1 MSTATK
7 TLPRELA
14 DTLEQRVERLQRA
27 CREGGISFHGAAG
40 VDERLR
46 KVLLA
51 SDFALAV
58 LLSDIELLG
67 DRLIGLVNDPRPANA
82 RATELDGEH
91 DDAGMKRELR
101 RFRKRE
107 SLRLIWRDVNGLDD
121 VEATLHGSS
130 VLAEVCLERALEH
143 ARQQVARRHGVVHDQ
158 QGNGQ
163 RLIVLG
169 LGKLGGGELNFSS
182 DVDLILAYRDNGTSD
197 GERPVDADAWFA
209 RLTQQFIALLADVTA
224 DGYVYRVDLRL
235 RPFGTAGRV
244 ALSFAAMEQYYQ
256 REGRD
261 WERYAWIKAR
271 PVAGDLAAGREL
283 LEMLRPFVFRRYFD
297 YTAFAGLRE
306 MKALI
311 DAEVARKD
319 LAANLKLGPGGIRE
333 IEFIVQLVQLI
344 RGGREPALR
353 VRGLLPAL
361 AVCEQLGQIPSAR
374 ARRLREAYLFL
385 RRAENRVQMFADE
398 QVHDLPDDPIQ
409 RERIARSLDYADWPS
424 LLAESDRQRAAV
436 TEEFD
441 AVMAAPQRERG
452 SSDASTWSTL
462 WQRFRTNGVDA
473 EALRELGIDP
483 PDAAVNALQT
493 LLSSPILRA
502 AAARSRERID
512 RVLPLLMAAGAESK
526 APAACLPRLVEL
538 VHAVARRSAYLAL
551 LDEQP
556 SALRRLVDVFTRS
569 ALLADRIIAHPL
581 LLDELFDEGGD
592 DRPAPLEDL
601 RDGIARQLQTPA
613 ASDTEL
619 AVEVIQELRLAAQFR
634 IGLALLGDSPDAE
647 QAARELAGVAEIV
660 LDAVLGLVI
669 RDLKKEHGELA
680 GLNLVILGYGSLGGE
695 ELGFS
700 SDLDLVFVYDGV
712 TSAQESDGKRPLDAQ
727 RYLTRLAQRVVHLL
741 TTMTRSGRLYE
752 IDMRLRPD
760 GGKSLLVTTLETYAA
775 YQRERAW
782 TWEHQALV
790 RARAVV
796 GDAALVERF
805 RKLRSEVLSREQDP
819 AVLRAGILDMR
830 TRWRAERDR
839 SGVGKF
845 DLKQGLGGVVDI
857 EFLLQALVL
866 EHGRGQPAL
875 LVPTNSAEL
884 IDAAAATGV
893 LSGGQRDALR
903 AAHEVL
909 VRRALGCTLDARS
922 RVLDRDAEIDQVCAQ
937 VSRVASELGLAFTP
951 LVIPAN
957 AGTHFDLG
965 GSGDDSKI
973 KRH

>member
-1 MSTATK
+1 MTHAMK
-7 TLPRELA
+7 ALPRELA
-14 DTLEQRVERLQRA
+14 DTLQQRVERLQRA
-27 CREGGISFHGAAG
+27 CLDGGVKFHDDAG

-51 SDFALAV
+51 SDFALAI
-58 LLSDIELLG
+58 LLSDIQLLG
-67 DRLIGLVNDPRPANA
+67 DGLIALVNDPRPASA
-82 RATELDGEH
+82 RGSELDGDH
-91 DDAGMKRELR
+91 DDVGMKRALR
-101 RFRKRE
+101 CFRKRE

-158 QGNGQ
+158 NGNAQ

-182 DVDLILAYRDNGTSD
+182 DVDLILAYRENGTSD
-197 GERPVDADAWFA
+197 GERPLDADAWFA
-209 RLTQQFIALLADVTA
+209 RLTQQFIALLADITA

-271 PVAGDLAAGREL
+271 PVAGDRTAGSEL
-283 LEMLRPFVFRRYFD
+283 LELLRPFVFRRYFD

-361 AVCEQLGQIPSAR
+361 AVSEQLGQIPSAR

-385 RRAENRVQMFADE
+385 RRVENRVQMFRDE
-398 QVHDLPDDPIQ
+398 QTHDLPDDPIE
-409 RERIARSLDYADWPS
+409 RERIARTLDYADWPS
-424 LLAESDRQRAAV
+424 LLAASDHQRAAV

-441 AVMAAPQRERG
+441 AVMAAPRRERG
-452 SSDASTWSTL
+452 AADASTWSML
-462 WQRFRTNGVDA
+462 WQRFRSEGVDA
-473 EALRELGIDP
+473 AALIEHAIDP
-483 PDAAVNALQT
+483 PEAAVDALQT

-512 RVLPLLMAAGAESK
+512 RVLPLLMAAAAQSK

-592 DRPAPLEDL
+592 DRPPPLQDL

-634 IGLALLGDSPDAE
+634 IGLALLGDNLNAE
-647 QAARELAGVAEIV
+647 QAARDLAGVAAIV
-660 LDAVLGLVI
+660 LDAVLGLVV
-669 RDLKKEHGELA
+669 RDLSKEHGELA
-680 GLNLVILGYGSLGGE
+680 GLNLVILGYGSLGGDE
-695 ELGFS
+695 MGFS

-712 TSAQESDGKRPLDAQ
+712 ASTQESTGQRPLDAQ

-741 TTMTRSGRLYE
+741 TTMTRSGRLYD

-760 GGKSLLVTTLETYAA
+760 GGKSLLVTQLEAYAA

-796 GDAALVERF
+796 GDDGLSQRF
-805 RKLRSEVLSREQDP
+805 RQLRAEVLSREQDP
-819 AVLRAGILDMR
+819 AVLRAGIVDMR
-830 TRWRAERDR
+830 SRWRAERDR
-839 SGVGKF
+839 SAQNTF
-845 DLKQGLGGVVDI
+845 DIKQGLGGIVDI
-857 EFLLQALVL
+857 EFLLQAVVL
-866 EHGRGQPAL
+866 EHGRRHPAL
-875 LVPTNSAEL
+875 LVPSNSAEL
-884 IDAAAATGV
+884 IAAATQAGV
-893 LSGGQRDALR
+893 FTSAQGVALE
-903 AAHEVL
+903 AAHAL
-909 VRRALGCTLDARS
+909 LLRRALGCTLDVRS
-922 RVLDRDAEIDQVCAQ
+922 RVLTRDAEIDKIAGEV
-937 VSRVASELGLAFTP
+937 VAIAGALGLAFT
-951 LVIPAN
+951 
-957 AGTHFDLG
+957 
-965 GSGDDSKI
+965 
-973 KRH
+973 

>member
-1 MSTATK
+1 MLDARLWCNAAMTNAIK
-7 TLPRELA
+7 ALPRELA
-14 DTLEQRVERLQRA
+14 NTLEQRVERVQRA
-27 CREGGISFHGAAG
+27 CLDAGVKFHDDAG

-51 SDFALAV
+51 SDFASAI
-58 LLSDIELLG
+58 LLSDIQLLG
-67 DRLIGLVNDPRPANA
+67 DGLIALANDPRPASA
-82 RATELDGEH
+82 RASELDGDH

-101 RFRKRE
+101 GFRKRE

-143 ARQQVARRHGVVHDQ
+143 ARDQVTRRHGVVHDQ
-158 QGNGQ
+158 HGNGQ

-197 GERPVDADAWFA
+197 GERPLDADAWFA
-209 RLTQQFIALLADVTA
+209 RVTQQFIALLADITA

-271 PVAGDLAAGREL
+271 PVAGDRAAGNEL
-283 LEMLRPFVFRRYFD
+283 LELLRPFVFRRYFD

-385 RRAENRVQMFADE
+385 RRVENRVQMFRDE
-398 QVHDLPDDPIQ
+398 QTHDLPDDPID
-409 RERIARSLDYADWPS
+409 RERIARALDYAGWPS
-424 LLAESDRQRAAV
+424 LLAASNQQRAAV

-441 AVMAAPQRERG
+441 AVMAAPRRERD
-452 SSDASTWSTL
+452 SADAPAWTTL
-462 WQRFRTNGVDA
+462 WQRFRSEGVDA
-473 EALRELGIDP
+473 AALREHGIDP
-483 PDAAVNALQT
+483 PEAAFNALQT
-493 LLSSPILRA
+493 LLSSPILHA

-512 RVLPLLMAAGAESK
+512 RVLPLLMAAAAESK

-592 DRPAPLEDL
+592 DRAPPLEDF
-601 RDGIARQLQTPA
+601 RDGIVRQLQTPA

-634 IGLALLGDSPDAE
+634 IGLALLGASLNAE
-647 QAARELAGVAEIV
+647 QAARDLAGVAEIV

-669 RDLKKEHGELA
+669 RDLSEQHGGLP
-680 GLNLVILGYGSLGGE
+680 GLNLVILGYGSLGGDE
-695 ELGFS
+695 MGFS

-712 TSAQESDGKRPLDAQ
+712 ASTQESDGKRPLDAQ

-741 TTMTRSGRLYE
+741 TTMTRSGRLYD

-760 GGKSLLVTTLETYAA
+760 GGKSLLVTQLEAYAT

-796 GDAALVERF
+796 GDDGLSQRF
-805 RKLRSEVLSREQDP
+805 RELRAEVLSREQDP
-819 AVLRAGILDMR
+819 AVLRAGIVDMR

-839 SGVGKF
+839 SADNTF
-845 DLKQGLGGVVDI
+845 DIKQGLGGIVDI

-866 EHGRGQPAL
+866 EHGSQHPAL
-875 LVPTNSAEL
+875 LMPTNSVEL
-884 IDAAAATGV
+884 IAAATRTGV
-893 LSGGQRDALR
+893 LTPAQGAALE
-903 AAHEVL
+903 AAHSML
-909 VRRALGCTLDARS
+909 LRRALGCTLDARS
-922 RVLDRDAEIDQVCAQ
+922 RVLARDAEIDK
-937 VSRVASELGLAFTP
+937 VAGEIVAIANALGLAF
-951 LVIPAN
+951 A
-957 AGTHFDLG
+957 
-965 GSGDDSKI
+965 
-973 KRH
+973 

>member
-1 MSTATK
+1 MTAATTHPM
-7 TLPRELA
+7 TLTRELA
-14 DTLEQRVERLQRA
+14 DVMEQRLERLHRA
-27 CREGGISFHGAAG
+27 CCDAGISLHDDAG
-40 VDERLR
+40 VDQRLR

-51 SDFALAV
+51 SDFALTI
-58 LLSDIELLG
+58 LLSDLELLG
-67 DRLIGLVNDPRPANA
+67 DGLIELVNDPRPASA
-82 RATELDGEH
+82 RETVLDGEH
-91 DDAGMKRELR
+91 DDADMKRALR

-130 VLAEVCLERALEH
+130 VLAEACLERALEH
-143 ARQQVARRHGVVHDQ
+143 ARAQVARRHGVVRDQ
-158 QGNGQ
+158 HGVGQ
-163 RLIVLG
+163 KLIVLG

-182 DVDLILAYRDNGTSD
+182 DVDLILAYRENGVSD
-197 GERPVDADAWFA
+197 GERPIDADAWFA
-209 RLTQQFIALLADVTA
+209 RLTQQFISLLADVTA

-271 PVAGDLAAGREL
+271 PVAGDLRAGNAL
-283 LEMLRPFVFRRYFD
+283 LELLRPFVFRRYFD

-361 AVCEQLGQIPSAR
+361 AACEQLGQIPSQR
-374 ARRLREAYLFL
+374 ARRLRSAYLFL

-398 QVHDLPDDPIQ
+398 QTHELPEDPII
-409 RERIARSLDYADWPS
+409 RERIARSLDLPDWPA
-424 LLAESDRQRAAV
+424 LLAASDQQRAAV

-452 SSDASTWSTL
+452 NADVAIWSGL
-462 WQRFRTNGVDA
+462 WQRFIAHGVD
-473 EALRELGIDP
+473 EQALVKQGIDP
-483 PDAAVNALQT
+483 PDAAVKSLQT
-493 LLSSPILRA
+493 LLASPILRA
-502 AAARSRERID
+502 AAARSRERIN
-512 RVLPLLMAAGAESK
+512 RVLPLLMAAAAESR
-526 APAACLPRLVEL
+526 APGACLARLVEL

-556 SALRRLVDVFTRS
+556 AALRRLVDVFTRS

-581 LLDELFDEGGD
+581 LLDELFDEGGEV
-592 DRPAPLEDL
+592 RLPAREELAAQ
-601 RDGIARQLQTPA
+601 IQRQIKA
-613 ASDTEL
+613 SAGSDTEAAIEL
-619 AVEVIQELRLAAQFR
+619 IQEQRLAAQFR
-634 IGLALLGDSPDAE
+634 VGLNLLGSDADAV
-647 QAARELAGVAEIV
+647 QAARDLAGIAEIV
-660 LDAVLGLVI
+660 LDVVLYLAR
-669 RDLKKEHGELA
+669 RDLAEAHGELA
-680 GLNLVILGYGSLGGE
+680 GLQLVVLGYGSLGGE

-712 TSAQESDGKRPLDAQ
+712 STSQESDGKRPLEAQ

-741 TTMTRSGRLYE
+741 TTLTRSGRLYD

-760 GGKSLLVTTLETYAA
+760 GGKSLLVTQLHSYAA

-790 RARAVV
+790 RARAVA
-796 GDAALVERF
+796 GDSSLAGRF
-805 RKLRSEVLSREQDP
+805 RVLRADVLSRDQNPSE
-819 AVLRAGILDMR
+819 LRDGIVDMR
-830 TRWRAERDR
+830 ARWRAERDR
-839 SGVGKF
+839 SSDGDF
-845 DLKQGLGGVVDI
+845 DLKQGIGGIVDI
-857 EFLLQALVL
+857 EFLLQALVI
-866 EHGRGQPAL
+866 EHGRVCPAL
-875 LVPTNSAEL
+875 LAPTNSADL
-884 IDAAAATGV
+884 IVAATDAGI
-893 LSGGQRDALR
+893 LSVAQGTALEN
-903 AAHEVL
+903 AHAL
-909 VRRALGCTLDARS
+909 LLARALGCTLDGRS
-922 RVLDRDAEIDQVCAQ
+922 RVIVRDAELDEVIADVGKTTA
-937 VSRVASELGLAFTP
+937 ALGLAF
-951 LVIPAN
+951 
-957 AGTHFDLG
+957 
-965 GSGDDSKI
+965 
-973 KRH
+973 R

>member
-1 MSTATK
+1 MGTAINHLT
-7 TLPRELA
+7 RELTDA
-14 DTLEQRVERLQRA
+14 LDQRLERLQRA
-27 CREGGISFHGAAG
+27 CLDAGIVFPDEDGN
-40 VDERLR
+40 ERLR

-51 SDFALAV
+51 SDFALAI
-58 LLSDIELLG
+58 LLSDIALLG
-67 DRLIGLVNDPRPANA
+67 DRLITLVNDPQPANA
-82 RATELDGEH
+82 RASDLDGEH
-91 DDAGMKRELR
+91 DDAGMKRALR

-107 SLRLIWRDVNGLDD
+107 SLRLIWRDVNGLDN
-121 VEATLHGSS
+121 VEATLVGSS
-130 VLAEVCLERALEH
+130 VLAEVCLERALAH
-143 ARQQVARRHGVVHDQ
+143 ARAQVARRHGVVHDHN
-158 QGNGQ
+158 GNGQ

-197 GERPVDADAWFA
+197 GERPLDADAWFA
-209 RLTQQFIALLADVTA
+209 RLTQHFIALLADVTA

-235 RPFGTAGRV
+235 RPFGSAGRV
-244 ALSFAAMEQYYQ
+244 ALSFSAMEQYYQ

-271 PVAGDLAAGREL
+271 PVAGDVAAGDEL

-353 VRGLLPAL
+353 VRGLLRAL
-361 AVCEQLGQIPSAR
+361 AVCEQLGLIPSAR
-374 ARRLREAYLFL
+374 ACRLREAYLFL
-385 RRAENRVQMFADE
+385 RRVENRVQMFADE
-398 QVHDLPDDPIQ
+398 QVHDLPADPIQ

-436 TEEFD
+436 TQEFD
-441 AVMAAPQRERG
+441 AVMAAPRRERG
-452 SSDASTWSTL
+452 NTDASVWSTL
-462 WQRFRTNGVDA
+462 WQRFRAEGVDA
-473 EALRELGIDP
+473 QALLELGIDP
-483 PDAAVNALQT
+483 PEAAVDALKT

-512 RVLPLLMAAGAESK
+512 RVLPLLMAAGAQST
-526 APAACLPRLVEL
+526 APASCLPRLVEL

-592 DRPAPLEDL
+592 DRPAPLDDF

-619 AVEVIQELRLAAQFR
+619 AVEVVQELRLAAQFR
-634 IGLALLGDSPDAE
+634 IGLSLLGERPDAE
-647 QAARELAGVAEIV
+647 QAARQLAGVAEIV
-660 LDAVLGLVI
+660 LDAVLGLVR
-669 RDLKKEHGELA
+669 RDLRKEHGDLA

-712 TSAQESDGKRPLDAQ
+712 TSAQESDGRRPLDSQ

-741 TTMTRSGRLYE
+741 TTMTRSGRLYD

-796 GDAALVERF
+796 GDAGLADRF
-805 RKLRSEVLSREQDP
+805 QDLRADVLSREQDP
-819 AVLRAGILDMR
+819 SVLRAGILDMR

-839 SGVGKF
+839 SSIGTF

-866 EHGRGQPAL
+866 EHGRRLPAL
-875 LVPTNSAEL
+875 LEPTNSADL
-884 IDAAAATGV
+884 INAAFSVGV
-893 LSGGQRDALR
+893 LDANQRDALHS
-903 AAHEVL
+903 AHEIL

-922 RVLDRDAEIDQVCAQ
+922 RVVDRDAEIEHVCTQVAMIGG
-937 VSRVASELGLAFTP
+937 ELGLAF
-951 LVIPAN
+951 
-957 AGTHFDLG
+957 
-965 GSGDDSKI
+965 
-973 KRH
+973 R

>member
-1 MSTATK
+1 MLDAWLWCNAAMTNAIK
-7 TLPRELA
+7 ALPRELTI
-14 DTLEQRVERLQRA
+14 TLEQRIERLQRA
-27 CREGGISFHGAAG
+27 CLDAGVKFHDDAG

-46 KVLLA
+46 KVILA
-51 SDFALAV
+51 SDFALAI
-58 LLSDIELLG
+58 LLSDIQLLG
-67 DRLIGLVNDPRPANA
+67 DGLIALVNDPRAASA
-82 RATELDGEH
+82 RGSELDGDH

-121 VEATLHGSS
+121 VEATLHSSS
-130 VLAEVCLERALEH
+130 VLAEVCLERALDH
-143 ARQQVARRHGVVHDQ
+143 ARNEVARRHGVVHDQ
-158 QGNGQ
+158 NGNAQ

-197 GERPVDADAWFA
+197 GERPLDADAWFA
-209 RLTQQFIALLADVTA
+209 RLTQQFIALLADITA

-271 PVAGDLAAGREL
+271 PVAGDRAAGNEL
-283 LEMLRPFVFRRYFD
+283 LELLRPFVFRRYFD

-385 RRAENRVQMFADE
+385 RRVENRVQMFRDE
-398 QVHDLPDDPIQ
+398 QTHDLPDDPID
-409 RERIARSLDYADWPS
+409 RERIARALDYADWPS
-424 LLAESDRQRAAV
+424 LLAASDQQRAAV

-441 AVMAAPQRERG
+441 AVMAAPRRERG
-452 SSDASTWSTL
+452 STDASVWSSL
-462 WQRFRTNGVDA
+462 WQRFRTDGVDA
-473 EALRELGIDP
+473 DALREHGIDP
-483 PDAAVNALQT
+483 PEAAVNALQT

-512 RVLPLLMAAGAESK
+512 RVLPLLMAAAAEST

-592 DRPAPLEDL
+592 DRPPPLEDL

-634 IGLALLGDSPDAE
+634 IGLALLGASLNAE
-647 QAARELAGVAEIV
+647 QAARDLAGVAEIV

-669 RDLKKEHGELA
+669 RDLSKDHGELA
-680 GLNLVILGYGSLGGE
+680 GLNLVILGYGSLGGDE
-695 ELGFS
+695 MGFS

-712 TSAQESDGKRPLDAQ
+712 ASTQESDGKRPLDAQ

-741 TTMTRSGRLYE
+741 TTMTRSGRMYD

-760 GGKSLLVTTLETYAA
+760 GGKSLLVTQLEAYAT

-796 GDAALVERF
+796 GDDGLSKRF
-805 RKLRSEVLSREQDP
+805 RELRAEVLSHEQDP
-819 AVLRAGILDMR
+819 AVLRAGIVDMR

-839 SGVGKF
+839 SAENTF
-845 DLKQGLGGVVDI
+845 DLKQGLGGIVDI
-857 EFLLQALVL
+857 EFLLQAVVL
-866 EHGRGQPAL
+866 EYGRQHPPL
-875 LVPTNSAEL
+875 LVPTNSVEL
-884 IDAAAATGV
+884 IAAAAQTGV
-893 LSGGQRDALR
+893 LTPTQGAALE
-903 AAHEVL
+903 AAHAL
-909 VRRALGCTLDARS
+909 LLRRALGCTLDARS
-922 RVLDRDAEIDQVCAQ
+922 RVLTRDAEIDKV
-937 VSRVASELGLAFTP
+937 VSEVVAIAGALGLTF
-951 LVIPAN
+951 V
-957 AGTHFDLG
+957 
-965 GSGDDSKI
+965 
-973 KRH
+973 